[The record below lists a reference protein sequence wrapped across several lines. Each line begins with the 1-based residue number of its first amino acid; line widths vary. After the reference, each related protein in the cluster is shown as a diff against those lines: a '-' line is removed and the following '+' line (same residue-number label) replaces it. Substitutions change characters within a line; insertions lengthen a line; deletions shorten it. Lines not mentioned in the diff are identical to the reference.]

1 MHKRMERT
9 VDIGEIL
16 YCREGQYLKG
26 FKEAGYFVENYE
38 IIYVKSG
45 SLKITV
51 NENVYLLR
59 EKSLLFAA
67 PGSFVMVGCNN
78 SDANILNCA
87 FKGKISYDD
96 FQKSRI
102 FKVNALTEKY
112 ILNAVRLQFRKEE
125 KAAQLVRLNIEI
137 FLTALSG
144 SPFFPEIWEFKAL
157 SSENYQRIFK
167 YLYSNTD
174 KMLELSRIAEENDI
188 TVSSLKATV
197 YKYAGTGV
205 LRLFNII
212 KVIKAM
218 EYAKYETDTGVI
230 AQALGFSDTAYFRK
244 MFLNISGMRIKDY
257 INGVDNERNLR
268 KIRCVSSGI

>member
-1 MHKRMERT
+1 MERT
-9 VDIGEIL
+9 VDIGGIL
-16 YCREGQYLKG
+16 YCREGQYSKG
-26 FKEAGYFVENYE
+26 FKEAGYFVKNYE

-78 SDANILNCA
+78 SDADILNCA
-87 FKGKISYDD
+87 FEGKISYDE
-96 FQKSRI
+96 FQKSRV

-112 ILNAVRLQFRKEE
+112 ILNAAQLQLREEE
-125 KAAQLVRLNIEI
+125 KADQLVRLNIEI

-144 SPFFPEIWEFKAL
+144 SPFFPEIWKFGAL
-157 SSENYQRIFK
+157 SSENYQRIFN
-167 YLYSNTD
+167 YLYLNAD
-174 KMLELSRIAEENDI
+174 KMLELSQIAEENDI
-188 TVSSLKATV
+188 TVPSLKATV

-218 EYAKYETDTGVI
+218 EYAKYETDSKII
-230 AQALGFSDTAYFRK
+230 AKALGFGDAAYFRK
-244 MFLNISGMRIKDY
+244 MFLNTSGMKLKDY
-257 INGVDNERNLR
+257 INGVNNERNL
-268 KIRCVSSGI
+268 